1 MSFVARERGGP
12 AMRAVVLL
20 GLCVFVLWSAAPV
33 VWLLLSSML
42 QQKALIAQPP
52 DLSPANFTLDNF
64 VTVLSDAA
72 ALGRGMLNSLVVAL
86 FSTAV
91 SLSLGAPAAYAL
103 ARLPVPRAN
112 ALSFLILATQMLP
125 GIAIAIPLFIAI
137 SRLGLIDF
145 VLSLGFVYLSFN
157 LPVVVGS
164 CGASSWGFHPGSRR
178 RPPSMAPRV
187 ATFWHIVLP
196 ISVPPLAAAAVFAFI
211 EAWNEFFFALDP
223 DASAGPDRT
232 ARDRSVRRPLANGL
246 RTNDGRGGDQRHAS
260 DPPRYRFP
268 RSHRARLRRRH
279 NEGLT
284 VTPVELR
291 NVSKALATTPFA
303 ATSISP
309 SAMASSSPC

>member
-12 AMRAVVLL
+12 AMRAVVLV
-20 GLCVFVLWSAAPV
+20 GLCVFVLWSAAPI

-72 ALGRGMLNSLVVAL
+72 ALGRGMLNSLVVAP

-103 ARLPVPRAN
+103 ARLSVPRAN

-157 LPVVVGS
+157 LPVVVWILRGFFMGIPPGIEKAAAVD
-164 CGASSWGFHPGSRR
+164 GAGAF
-178 RPPSMAPRV
+178 

-211 EAWNEFFFALDP
+211 EAWDEFFFALILTRQ
-223 DASAGPDRT
+223 SAQT
-232 ARDRSVRRPLANGL
+232 VPLVIAQFAGQYQ
-246 RTNDGRGGDQRHAS
+246 TVFGQMMAAAAIS
-260 DPPRYRFP
+260 
-268 RSHRARLRRRH
+268 
-279 NEGLT
+279 
-284 VTPVELR
+284 VTPVIL
-291 NVSKALATTPFA
+291 LAIAFRDHIVRGFA
-303 ATSISP
+303 DGITKG
-309 SAMASSSPC
+309 